1 MEKLEVIKSQHN
13 RLPNIEMEELSEILF
28 KFIGFSKRERK
39 RGVYI
44 LDDKLNDD

>member
-1 MEKLEVIKSQHN
+1 MEKLEVIESQHN
-13 RLPNIEMEELSEILF
+13 RLPSIEMEKLSEILF